1 MLAGQYRFQA
11 GELTIDAGPGDT
23 LFVPRGTAH
32 CFFNAG
38 EIPGRLFMGFTTGGA
53 ERFFDWIRL
62 HGPPKMDN
70 PDQMAAL
77 KADFG
82 VAFLGSNPF
91 ADK

>member
-38 EIPGRLFMGFTTGGA
+38 EIPAPLFMGFTTRGA

-62 HGPPKMDN
+62 HGLPKMDN

-77 KADFG
+77 RADFG
-82 VAFLGSNPF
+82 VAFLSPNPF